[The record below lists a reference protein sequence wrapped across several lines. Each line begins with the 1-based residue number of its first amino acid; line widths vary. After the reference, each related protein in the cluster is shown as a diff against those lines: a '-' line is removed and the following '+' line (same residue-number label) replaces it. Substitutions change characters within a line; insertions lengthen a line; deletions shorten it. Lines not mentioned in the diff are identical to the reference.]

1 MLTNAMFGDEQRF
14 VFNDSGEISLHFG
27 SHRSN
32 ISNSVAVWGCLSSVS
47 NNGQNILKKI
57 DGRLDTKHYKDMLD
71 HYVVEYCKNYPYI
84 HDHFPVHT
92 SLTIKQ
98 FISSKS
104 IYVLCDWPK
113 QSGDLMLLEN
123 VWIHMA
129 QTFKDRDIVAFDTD
143 SLWIELSA
151 LWKKLCVDG
160 YFSDVIQGMPQRL
173 REVIVKDG
181 NWIRNY

>member
-1 MLTNAMFGDEQRF
+1 MASFVPVLDIETKRQRKIF
-14 VFNDSGEISLHFG
+14 ATKYLFNDSGEISLHFG

-47 NNGQNILKKI
+47 NNGQN
-57 DGRLDTKHYKDMLD
+57 
-71 HYVVEYCKNYPYI
+71 NYPYI

-98 FISSKS
+98 FISSRS

-113 QSGDLMLLEN
+113 QSGDLMPLEN
-123 VWIHMA
+123 VWIHLA

>member
-1 MLTNAMFGDEQRF
+1 MASFVPVLDIETKRQRKIFATKYLQIDDGNMLTNAMFGDEQRF
-14 VFNDSGEISLHFG
+14 V
-27 SHRSN
+27 
-32 ISNSVAVWGCLSSVS
+32 VAVWGCCLSSVS
-47 NNGQNILKKI
+47 NNGQNVLKKI
-57 DGRLDTKHYKDMLD
+57 DGRLDTKQYKDMLD
-71 HYVVEYCKNYPYI
+71 HYV
-84 HDHFPVHT
+84 
-92 SLTIKQ
+92 

-113 QSGDLMLLEN
+113 QSGDLMPLEN

-181 NWIRNY
+181 NWIRNN